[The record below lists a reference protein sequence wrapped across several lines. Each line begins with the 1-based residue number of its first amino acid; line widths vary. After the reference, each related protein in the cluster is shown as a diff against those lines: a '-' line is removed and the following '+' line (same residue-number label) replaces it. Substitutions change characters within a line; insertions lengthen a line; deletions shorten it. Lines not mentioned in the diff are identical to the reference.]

1 MTLSVT
7 VPDSLFQKAAELAAR
22 QNISVER
29 LISSA
34 LAEQIA
40 GWERLEQMAARARP
54 AFNAAFSSSNARK
67 YSSPYWS
74 VWRA

>member
-7 VPDSLFQKAAELAAR
+7 VPDSLFEKAAELAAR
-22 QNISVER
+22 RNLSVER

-40 GWERLEQMAARARP
+40 GWERLEQMAARGNRELFVEAMRRVP
-54 AFNAAFSSSNARK
+54 DAEPVPGDRL
-67 YSSPYWS
+67 
-74 VWRA
+74 

>member
-40 GWERLEQMAARARP
+40 GWERLEQMAARGNREQFLEAMARVP
-54 AFNAAFSSSNARK
+54 GAEPLPEDRL
-67 YSSPYWS
+67 
-74 VWRA
+74 